1 MTLDDLDRRIHC
13 PKFLS
18 IPNYLRKG
26 QSYGLQIWPVRYI
39 DRVHPNKSTL
49 KILEKRE
56 PGRNQRLPNV
66 HRVHLNK
73 SSFKISE
80 QRERGR
86 IQELRKIFIT
96 PYYLR
101 NGQSYRL
108 QIWPVN
114 IQMVHPNKS
123 PFKISE
129 QRDRAGR
136 IHGLPKV
143 FEYRYPLL
151 SQKRVKLQTSNL
163 AGTFTVHPNKRRLK
177 PVEKRGVG
185 VYRDCP
191 NFLGTPYYLGNMK
204 SYELQILYALLYDR
218 LQQTPIKNFRKSS
231 HGCNHGLPKIFRAS
245 IYRAHRA
252 VIFAIARLSCYK
264 IVTYTAVVLS
274 FLQSSIR
281 KLADVWSEH
290 RNLNEAIMS
299 NMLVVYR

>member
-39 DRVHPNKSTL
+39 DR
-49 KILEKRE
+49 
-56 PGRNQRLPNV
+56 
-66 HRVHLNK
+66 
-73 SSFKISE
+73 
-80 QRERGR
+80 
-86 IQELRKIFIT
+86 
-96 PYYLR
+96 
-101 NGQSYRL
+101 
-108 QIWPVN
+108 
-114 IQMVHPNKS
+114 
-123 PFKISE
+123 
-129 QRDRAGR
+129 
-136 IHGLPKV
+136 
-143 FEYRYPLL
+143 
-151 SQKRVKLQTSNL
+151 
-163 AGTFTVHPNKRRLK
+163 VHPNKRRLK